1 MCLIQTA
8 GRTDSIKHLRPP
20 HRKLASASTDK
31 RRSPRAQKWLKR
43 NLTFVTCPGKKSERR
58 PTGVTD
64 FTTATLQKNHA
75 VILTNNLGVLN
86 AFYINKRAFQIVV
99 QN

>member
-1 MCLIQTA
+1 VAEKKLDFC
-8 GRTDSIKHLRPP
+8 HL
-20 HRKLASASTDK
+20 
-31 RRSPRAQKWLKR
+31 
-43 NLTFVTCPGKKSERR
+43 PGQKSERR

-75 VILTNNLGVLN
+75 MILTNNLGVLN